1 MIFRIN
7 GEKLEIETE
16 KRLIGD
22 ILNEIDE
29 RAEAMDAVILDLS
42 MDGRQVDMSELEQ
55 LFGKSASEPGNL
67 DMTVRPIPEIK
78 AYSLGILS
86 DLLELAADISEKDK
100 GELKDDLGKAWQSF
114 KSAYYGLYSAE
125 EISFLDAFGEAVD
138 KMEAQLGTM
147 AKKLNVFFR
156 ERLAELTEPEASMM
170 SSAKLFDSIKNDLSE
185 VSLKIQTGKDKEAM
199 NTMVIVVELINKTV
213 RILPSYLQYL
223 KKTDKKEPVIDGL
236 SAAEFYTSLNGVLKE
251 LAGAFENKDGILIG
265 DLAEYEISPRL
276 ESFFTALAA
285 AGARDGR

>member
-7 GEKLEIETE
+7 GEKLEIETD

-22 ILNEIDE
+22 ILSEIDE

-42 MDGRQVDMSELEQ
+42 MDGRQVDTSELEQ
-55 LFGKSASEPGNL
+55 LLGKSASEPGNM

-100 GELKDDLGKAWQSF
+100 GELKDDLCKAWQSF

-138 KMEAQLGTM
+138 KMEAQMGTM
-147 AKKLNVFFR
+147 AKKLKGFFK

-170 SSAKLFDSIKNDLSE
+170 SAAKLFNTIKNDLSE

-199 NTMVIVVELINKTV
+199 NTMVIAVELINKTV

-223 KKTDKKEPVIDGL
+223 KTADKKEPVIDGL

-285 AGARDGR
+285 RGAKDGR

>member
-100 GELKDDLGKAWQSF
+100 DELKGDLGKAWQSF

-147 AKKLNVFFR
+147 AKKLKGFFR

-170 SSAKLFDSIKNDLSE
+170 SAAKLFDTIKNDLSE

-285 AGARDGR
+285 LGAKDGR